1 MRDIASMKKLLLALF
16 LLPAAFVC
24 MAQNTLYESFN
35 RDAEL
40 MEALKQYNFNGF
52 ITDPVTFTYDTLERT
67 LTAEQVNQWMKLYFK
82 PEKKSIVKKAAE
94 TNNGYTQTYGIYKD
108 DIAVLFA
115 RFEFYQENMMLKE
128 IVLERN

>member
-1 MRDIASMKKLLLALF
+1 MKKLLLALF
-16 LLPAAFVC
+16 ILPAAFVC

>member
-1 MRDIASMKKLLLALF
+1 MKKLLLALF

-108 DIAVLFA
+108 DIEIMFA

>member
-1 MRDIASMKKLLLALF
+1 MKKLLLALF
-16 LLPAAFVC
+16 ILPAAFVC

-108 DIAVLFA
+108 DIAIMFA

>member
-1 MRDIASMKKLLLALF
+1 LRDIASMKKLLLALF

>member
-1 MRDIASMKKLLLALF
+1 MKKLLLALF

>member
-1 MRDIASMKKLLLALF
+1 LRDIASMKKLLLALF
-16 LLPAAFVC
+16 ILPAAFVC

>member
-1 MRDIASMKKLLLALF
+1 MLALF
-16 LLPAAFVC
+16 ILPAAFVC